1 MWIVS
6 VWARRRHA
14 HKLRFYDRVKRR
26 AERKGER
33 RRRSGA
39 CVRAARHN
47 GGKEQSKPL
56 ISRGEV
62 KVASRKHLREA
73 KAARTVGAVRG

>member
-1 MWIVS
+1 M
-6 VWARRRHA
+6 
-14 HKLRFYDRVKRR
+14 
-26 AERKGER
+26 
-33 RRRSGA
+33 
-39 CVRAARHN
+39 RAARHN

-73 KAARTVGAVRG
+73 KAGMERWDGGAVRG

>member
-1 MWIVS
+1 MRWS
-6 VWARRRHA
+6 
-14 HKLRFYDRVKRR
+14 
-26 AERKGER
+26 GGG
-33 RRRSGA
+33 RSGA

-73 KAARTVGAVRG
+73 KAGGTGGGDGSGIGGEVYKRSRIGVRAERLR

>member
-1 MWIVS
+1 M
-6 VWARRRHA
+6 
-14 HKLRFYDRVKRR
+14 DRGRGGDTR
-26 AERKGER
+26 INPGFTIER
-33 RRRSGA
+33 RTTAWSGGGRSGA

-73 KAARTVGAVRG
+73 KAAGTVG